1 MTTIQVRN
9 PRSGEIDYQIPSFSE
24 NEVIRRAASLREAQ
38 KEWASLSIENRC
50 AILKEWHTA
59 ISDNRDIIANA
70 LCLDT
75 GRKAFSRFEVD
86 VALKLIDHWIHR
98 APSLFKKDSGISNQV
113 PSVNYQHTLIPYP
126 IVAAISPWN
135 VPLILGLIDAIPA
148 LAAGCA
154 VMLKPS
160 EITPRFAAP
169 LEKTKNLVDG
179 LSDVFTLIMG
189 DGISGKAM
197 IDAADAVCFTGS
209 VATGRMVAVHAAE
222 RFIPAFLELGGK
234 DPAIVTRQADLHKAT
249 DAIIRSAVGMTGQAC
264 QSLERIYVDKEIVDE
279 FTDNLLERLASVKLN
294 WPDIED
300 GHIGPIIH
308 APQAKIIQTQLSEA
322 ISDGATVIYG
332 DGVMEH
338 GGGLWCTPT
347 VLTNISHKM
356 RLMKEETFGPVIPI
370 IAYHNIDEAIALAND
385 TDFGLSAAVFCENQK
400 EAIWIAERLTVGA
413 ISINDASL
421 TSVVNDVEKNSFCYS
436 GLGGSRMGDAGFTR
450 FLRKRASLIQ
460 TAKPMSID
468 IFRESDVR

>member
-148 LAAGCA
+148 PVSYTHLRA
-154 VMLKPS
+154 
-160 EITPRFAAP
+160 
-169 LEKTKNLVDG
+169 
-179 LSDVFTLIMG
+179 
-189 DGISGKAM
+189 
-197 IDAADAVCFTGS
+197 
-209 VATGRMVAVHAAE
+209 H
-222 RFIPAFLELGGK
+222 
-234 DPAIVTRQADLHKAT
+234 
-249 DAIIRSAVGMTGQAC
+249 
-264 QSLERIYVDKEIVDE
+264 
-279 FTDNLLERLASVKLN
+279 
-294 WPDIED
+294 
-300 GHIGPIIH
+300 
-308 APQAKIIQTQLSEA
+308 
-322 ISDGATVIYG
+322 
-332 DGVMEH
+332 
-338 GGGLWCTPT
+338 
-347 VLTNISHKM
+347 
-356 RLMKEETFGPVIPI
+356 ET
-370 IAYHNIDEAIALAND
+370 
-385 TDFGLSAAVFCENQK
+385 
-400 EAIWIAERLTVGA
+400 
-413 ISINDASL
+413 
-421 TSVVNDVEKNSFCYS
+421 
-436 GLGGSRMGDAGFTR
+436 
-450 FLRKRASLIQ
+450 
-460 TAKPMSID
+460 
-468 IFRESDVR
+468 